1 LSPGTPQIALV
12 ASGRPRRNTVHRRT
26 AALAVL
32 VAAWSLLLP
41 TAVLA
46 AGASLRGP
54 ADGVVDGPTSLD
66 LRVTREAFEAITA
79 IDVGL
84 RRGGAQVDGTRAQR
98 LCEGFSDCPNGQR
111 SADYRIPFDPRT
123 GAPFLPEESA
133 RILPNG
139 PHELRVS
146 IQVGRDVQERSLE
159 LTLSVPPSAVTDVRA
174 TAEDQVVALRWSK
187 APEPD
192 VAGYRVER
200 ASDQGGWSPVAD
212 LAPSASSFADDP
224 EPGTFRYRLVT
235 LRPDG
240 KGGSYEVT
248 SKDVRVTVAARPAE
262 DGGDAR
268 GDGGGDGEAPGSVT
282 DGDED
287 PDGLDD
293 LDAVDAESSE
303 DLAGDDEPSS
313 RAATGTAA
321 NRTARTGLQAPSF
334 DRGGASTP
342 ALPWDDP
349 DFFQETLD
357 YDDPVAAERAGGED
371 RGEVLLSI
379 PGMGALSGGLDA
391 HRAAVPVAGGLLMT
405 TVGLHLWRWLKVPLP

>member
-1 LSPGTPQIALV
+1 
-12 ASGRPRRNTVHRRT
+12 VHRRT

-66 LRVTREAFEAITA
+66 LRVTREPFEAITA

-84 RRGGAQVDGTRAQR
+84 RRGGAQVDGTRPQR

-123 GAPFLPEESA
+123 GAPFLPEGSA

-146 IQVGRDVQERSLE
+146 IQVGRDVQDRSLE
-159 LTLSVPPSAVTDVRA
+159 LILSVPPSAVTDVRA

-200 ASDQGGWSPVAD
+200 ASDQAGWSPVAD
-212 LAPSASSFADDP
+212 LAPSASSFADEP
-224 EPGTFRYRLVT
+224 GPGTFRYRLVT

-248 SKDVRVTVAARPAE
+248 SKDVRVTVTARPAE
-262 DGGDAR
+262 AGDDPR
-268 GDGGGDGEAPGSVT
+268 GDDGMDGEGRDGEAPGSVT
-282 DGDED
+282 DGVED
-287 PDGLDD
+287 ADD
-293 LDAVDAESSE
+293 LEGGDLESSE
-303 DLAGDDEPSS
+303 DLAADDEPSS
-313 RAATGTAA
+313 GSGTGTAT

-334 DRGGASTP
+334 DRGGARTP
-342 ALPWDDP
+342 TLPWDDP

-357 YDDPVAAERAGGED
+357 YDDPIAADRAGDED